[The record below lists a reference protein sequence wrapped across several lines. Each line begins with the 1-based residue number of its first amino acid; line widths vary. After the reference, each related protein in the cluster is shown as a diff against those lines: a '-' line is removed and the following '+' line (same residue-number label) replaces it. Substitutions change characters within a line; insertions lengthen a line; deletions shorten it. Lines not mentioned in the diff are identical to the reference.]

1 MKKQK
6 GLSLISL
13 IFVGGVAIALAIVAM
28 KVTPTVIE
36 YFTIVKHI
44 KAIVASGENK
54 GSVADV
60 RKAYELR
67 QAVDDT
73 PSVGPGD
80 LDISKEGNQIV
91 ISFAYSKKIHLAGN
105 VSLLIDYEG
114 SSLPGR

>member
-6 GLSLISL
+6 GLSLIGL

-36 YFTIVKHI
+36 YFTILKHI

-54 GSVADV
+54 ASVADV
-60 RKAYELR
+60 RKAYERR
-67 QAVDDT
+67 QAVEET
-73 PSVGPGD
+73 PSVGLND
-80 LDISKEGNQIV
+80 LEISKEGNQLV

-114 SSLPGR
+114 STSPGR